1 MKADRPAAQAQA
13 QPRTPLQKQLTGSAS
28 RPTALDAFRRARQ
41 TFLAGQRVDMGRLA
55 DDLGVNRATLYR
67 WVGSREQLLVEIL
80 WSLSQRTFEK
90 LLTDPAVSEPRQ
102 PPRPERSQSAA
113 VLDAWLHAVIGNA
126 GMRAFVQGEGELAL
140 RLLTTRVTDYQSRLR
155 GYVGGLIAEDLD
167 AGRVRTEI
175 PLEDL
180 TYVIVRIIES
190 YVYLG
195 LITGEEPDADRA
207 SRVLH
212 ALLPPAADQGSS
224 SIRSADALSRPCAGM
239 R

>member
-1 MKADRPAAQAQA
+1 MNSDRPVAQA
-13 QPRTPLQKQLTGSAS
+13 QPRTPLQEQLTGIAS
-28 RPTALDAFRRARQ
+28 RPTALDAFRRARR

-80 WSLSQRTFEK
+80 WSLSHRTFEK
-90 LLTDPAVSEPRQ
+90 LLADSAMSGPRQ
-102 PPRPERSQSAA
+102 PPQPERSRSAS

-155 GYVGGLIAEDLD
+155 GFVGVLIAEDLD
-167 AGRVRTEI
+167 AGRMRTEI

-180 TYVIVRIIES
+180 TYVVVRIIES
-190 YVYLG
+190 YVYLS

-212 ALLPPAADQGSS
+212 ALLPPAAGPGLSPRQPAGR
-224 SIRSADALSRPCAGM
+224 SIG
-239 R
+239 

>member
-1 MKADRPAAQAQA
+1 MKSDRLVAQAP
-13 QPRTPLQKQLTGSAS
+13 PRTPLQEQLTGIAS
-28 RPTALDAFRRARQ
+28 RPTALDAFRRARR

-80 WSLSQRTFEK
+80 WSLSHRTFEK
-90 LLTDPAVSEPRQ
+90 LLADGAISEPR
-102 PPRPERSQSAA
+102 PGRSRSAA

-140 RLLTTRVTDYQSRLR
+140 RLLTTRVTDYQARLR
-155 GYVGGLIAEDLD
+155 GLVGGLIADDVD

-180 TYVIVRIIES
+180 TYVVVRIIES
-190 YVYLG
+190 YVYLS

-212 ALLPPAADQGSS
+212 GLLPPAGRQRQPSQQ
-224 SIRSADALSRPCAGM
+224 
-239 R
+239 

>member
-1 MKADRPAAQAQA
+1 MKSDRPVAQA
-13 QPRTPLQKQLTGSAS
+13 QPRTPLQEQLAGISS
-28 RPTALDAFRRARQ
+28 RPTALDAFRRARR

-67 WVGSREQLLVEIL
+67 WVGSREQLLVEIV
-80 WSLSQRTFEK
+80 WSLSHRTFEK
-90 LLTDPAVSEPRQ
+90 LLADSAMSGPRQ
-102 PPRPERSQSAA
+102 PPQPERSRSAS

-155 GYVGGLIAEDLD
+155 GFVGVLIAEDLD
-167 AGRVRTEI
+167 AGRMRTEI

-180 TYVIVRIIES
+180 TYVVVRIIES
-190 YVYLG
+190 YVYLS
-195 LITGEEPDADRA
+195 LITGEEPDAGRA

-212 ALLPPAADQGSS
+212 ALLPAGR
-224 SIRSADALSRPCAGM
+224 SIG
-239 R
+239 

>member
-1 MKADRPAAQAQA
+1 MKSDRSAAPAP
-13 QPRTPLQKQLTGSAS
+13 PRTPLQEQLTGTAS
-28 RPTALDAFRRARQ
+28 RPTALDAFRQARR

-80 WSLSQRTFEK
+80 WSLSHRTFEK
-90 LLTDPAVSEPRQ
+90 LLADSASEPRQ
-102 PPRPERSQSAA
+102 PPRPERSRSAS
-113 VLDAWLHAVIGNA
+113 VLDAWLHDVIGNA
-126 GMRAFVQGEGELAL
+126 GMRAFVQSEGELAL

-155 GYVGGLIAEDLD
+155 GFVGGLIAEDLD
-167 AGRVRTEI
+167 AGRMRTEI

-180 TYVIVRIIES
+180 TYVVVRIIES
-190 YVYLG
+190 YVYLS

-212 ALLPPAADQGSS
+212 ALLPAATG
-224 SIRSADALSRPCAGM
+224 
-239 R
+239 

>member
-1 MKADRPAAQAQA
+1 MKSDRPVAQA
-13 QPRTPLQKQLTGSAS
+13 QPRTPLQEQLTGISS
-28 RPTALDAFRRARQ
+28 RPTALDAFRRARR

-80 WSLSQRTFEK
+80 WSLSHRTFDK
-90 LLTDPAVSEPRQ
+90 LVAGSAMSE
-102 PPRPERSQSAA
+102 PRPERSRSAS

-155 GYVGGLIAEDLD
+155 GFVGSLIAEDLD
-167 AGRVRTEI
+167 AGRMRTEI

-180 TYVIVRIIES
+180 TYVVVRIIES
-190 YVYLG
+190 YVYLS

-212 ALLPPAADQGSS
+212 ALLPPAAAPG
-224 SIRSADALSRPCAGM
+224 LS
-239 R
+239 